1 MKAIYSYKILD
12 RFWKERTSDFF
23 KLAKTSVEY
32 ASKLYPTKLYTD
44 SASKKVFDEHGVK
57 FDEYFINDEI
67 FEDVNEHTYGLS
79 KFKIFLNEDSQYVQ
93 MDLDTVLLQA
103 VNTKHAVTYGYREI
117 DFRGAFYDSLEN
129 LKPNP
134 EEKQIH
140 MDYVEKYYW
149 KYFMMMD
156 KKFTDKKLIHFSN
169 TYPSNSLMV
178 VNNPSLIKEAAK
190 NVLDLIEGD
199 YRKYTVQ
206 FYEQYLLYA
215 LLKNYN
221 AKIGF
226 MYRKLPIID
235 LTKEYELGSI
245 LSYKFLHLDNY
256 DRDGNI
262 MKLVDKLYDNLDTN
276 SETKKFL

>member
-12 RFWKERTSDFF
+12 KFWKERTEDFF

-44 SASKKVFDEHGVK
+44 QASKEVFDRHGIV
-57 FDEYFINDEI
+57 FDEYFIDDET
-67 FEDVNEHTYGLS
+67 FADVNEHTYGLS
-79 KFKIFLNEDSQYVQ
+79 KFKIFLNEDGPYVQ
-93 MDLDTVLLQA
+93 MDLDTILLQQ

-117 DFRGAFYDSLEN
+117 DFRGVFYDSLEN
-129 LKPNP
+129 LQPNP

-149 KYFMMMD
+149 KYFMLMD
-156 KKFTDKKLIHFSN
+156 KKFQDKKLIHFTN

-190 NVLDLIEGD
+190 NVLNLIEGD

-221 AKIGF
+221 AEIGF

-235 LTKEYELGSI
+235 LTKDYELGPI
-245 LSYKFLHLDNY
+245 LAYKFLHLDTYN
-256 DRDGNI
+256 RDPNT
-262 MKLVDKLYDNLDTN
+262 MELVNKLYSNLN
-276 SETKKFL
+276 LNEQLI

>member
-12 RFWKERTSDFF
+12 KFWKERTEDFF

-44 SASKKVFDEHGVK
+44 QASKEVFDKHGIV
-57 FDEYFINDEI
+57 FDEYFIDDEA
-67 FEDVNEHTYGLS
+67 FQDVNEHTYGLS
-79 KFKIFLNEDSQYVQ
+79 KFKIFLNEDSPYVQ
-93 MDLDTVLLQA
+93 MDLDTILLQQ
-103 VNTKHAVTYGYREI
+103 VNTKHAITYGYREI
-117 DFRGAFYDSLEN
+117 DFRGVFYDSLEN
-129 LKPNP
+129 LQPNP

-149 KYFMMMD
+149 KYFMLMD
-156 KKFTDKKLIHFSN
+156 KKFQDKKLIHFTN

-190 NVLDLIEGD
+190 NVLKLIEGD

-221 AKIGF
+221 AEIGF

-235 LTKEYELGSI
+235 LTKDYELGPI
-245 LSYKFLHLDNY
+245 LAYKFLHLDTYN
-256 DRDGNI
+256 RDPNT
-262 MKLVDKLYDNLDTN
+262 MELVNKLYNNLN
-276 SETKKFL
+276 LNEQLI